1 MNCRLLSLA
10 LLLSS
15 LGAQGLKI
23 THMEGTYDL
32 DGDGLQE
39 FASVELGSSSN
50 KKLSVIRYYEL
61 DEDNYQ
67 QMRWELEAPDGLLG
81 NFVDAELGD
90 LDGDGIPELITVS
103 NLAEPNW
110 KPLLAL
116 EYHRHQGLLAQH
128 QQNYQASHRALQVP
142 SAFADNYP
150 HLIHNIG

>member
-67 QMRWELEAPDGLLG
+67 QMRWELETPEGLLG
-81 NFVDAELGD
+81 NFVDAEAVVSD
-90 LDGDGIPELITVS
+90 NLICCPHYKWMGQWMAKVIEI
-103 NLAEPNW
+103 N
-110 KPLLAL
+110 
-116 EYHRHQGLLAQH
+116 
-128 QQNYQASHRALQVP
+128 
-142 SAFADNYP
+142 SAV
-150 HLIHNIG
+150 